1 MVRNILEVV
10 VGLMCAATAT
20 SFFLA
25 LFGLVEFSVPPLFTF
40 GAIMAYF
47 FWDVAYHIET
57 FIRRHRK

>member
-1 MVRNILEVV
+1 
-10 VGLMCAATAT
+10 MCAATAT